1 MVLQMR
7 GKRLSNETKKNCY
20 GEAAMDFS
28 LDKGIA
34 VLERTPATLRAML
47 SGLPEAWVMSN
58 EGGDSW
64 SPYDVVGHLVSLE
77 CSDWIQRARIILE
90 HGNSRP
96 FDPVDRFAMFTE
108 SKGKSL
114 EQLLDELAELRQANI
129 TTLRNMNLTTDDF
142 SRKGVHPA
150 LGDVNLGQLLAAWVV
165 HDLNHIHQ
173 IAQTMARQYT
183 DVVGAWREYLL
194 VL

>member
-1 MVLQMR
+1 MIA
-7 GKRLSNETKKNCY
+7 ED
-20 GEAAMDFS
+20 EAMEFN
-28 LDKGIA
+28 LEMGIS

-47 SGLPEAWVMSN
+47 LGLPQAWVMSN

-77 CSDWIQRARIILE
+77 RIDWIPRARIILE
-90 HGNSRP
+90 HGPARP
-96 FDPVDRFAMFTE
+96 FDPVDRLAMFTQ
-108 SKGKSL
+108 SQGKSL
-114 EQLLDELAELRQANI
+114 EQLLDELAELRQDNI
-129 TTLRNMNLTTDDF
+129 AMLRSMNLTAEDYA
-142 SRKGVHPA
+142 RHGRHPA

-183 DVVGAWREYLL
+183 EAVGAWREYLL

>member
-1 MVLQMR
+1 
-7 GKRLSNETKKNCY
+7 
-20 GEAAMDFS
+20 MDFN
-28 LDKGIA
+28 LEKGIP

-77 CSDWIQRARIILE
+77 RSDWIQRARIILE
-90 HGNSRP
+90 HGASRP

-108 SKGKSL
+108 SEGKSL
-114 EQLLDELAELRQANI
+114 EQLLDELAELRQTNI
-129 TTLRNMNLTTDDF
+129 STLGNMNLTPDDF

-183 DVVGAWREYLL
+183 EAVGAWREYLL

>member
-1 MVLQMR
+1 M
-7 GKRLSNETKKNCY
+7 N
-20 GEAAMDFS
+20 FS
-28 LDKGIA
+28 LDMGIV

-77 CSDWIQRARIILE
+77 RSDWIQRARIILE
-90 HGNSRP
+90 HGSSRP

-114 EQLLDELAELRQANI
+114 EQLLDELAELRLANI
-129 TTLRNMNLTTDDF
+129 STLRNMNLTPDDF
-142 SRKGVHPA
+142 SRKGLHPA
-150 LGDVNLGQLLAAWVV
+150 LGDVNMGQLLAAWVV

-183 DVVGAWREYLL
+183 EAVGAWREYLL